1 MQSSLLCAC
10 VIKSFILQ
18 LAARRVNIP
27 KRGCYNHTMSLIID
41 GHNLIPH
48 VRGLSLQAIDDEE
61 RLIELLQVYCRVN
74 NKSVLV
80 FFDKAAPGHA
90 GKRSR
95 GRVTARFIHEGSSA
109 DAAIIQRLRKAGRAA
124 RNFTVVSSDRRVQVE
139 ARALGASITPSDHF
153 ARQLAHAR
161 QHASNVEPDE
171 NISDGELEEWLRMF
185 GADAEDNP

>member
-1 MQSSLLCAC
+1 MSLL
-10 VIKSFILQ
+10 
-18 LAARRVNIP
+18 
-27 KRGCYNHTMSLIID
+27 ID

-90 GKRSR
+90 GKRSH
-95 GRVTARFIHEGSSA
+95 GRVTARFVHAESTA

-124 RNFTVVSSDRRVQVE
+124 RNFTVVTSDRRVQVE
-139 ARALGASITPSDHF
+139 ARALGAAIIPSDQF
-153 ARQLAHAR
+153 TRQLARAR
-161 QHASNVEPDE
+161 DHASSIEPE
-171 NISDGELEEWLRMF
+171 EKISDGELEEWLRMF
-185 GADAEDNP
+185 GADADDNYSSLDKK